1 MEVYRKYLNEV
12 IWASFSSMEGEKKK
26 KKGQCLLKPKLSST
40 SIEVLTVAVKAL
52 LCFHNIHSHIPKICV

>member
-26 KKGQCLLKPKLSST
+26 KKRTML
-40 SIEVLTVAVKAL
+40 VKTKTL
-52 LCFHNIHSHIPKICV
+52 QHKY

>member
-26 KKGQCLLKPKLSST
+26 KKDNAC
-40 SIEVLTVAVKAL
+40 
-52 LCFHNIHSHIPKICV
+52 